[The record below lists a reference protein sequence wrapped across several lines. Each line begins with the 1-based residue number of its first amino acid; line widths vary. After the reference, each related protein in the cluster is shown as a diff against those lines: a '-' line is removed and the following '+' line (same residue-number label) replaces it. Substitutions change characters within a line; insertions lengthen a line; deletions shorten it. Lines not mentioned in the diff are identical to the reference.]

1 MVGALR
7 PGSGRLSIK
16 VTDSSRTKPKRRR
29 WLYPIVYLLFVVIC
43 FLPVYAEK
51 PYAPQDTQ
59 DVILN
64 LLRVSIEPYK
74 QFGPVFHIAT
84 LLIVALIVVFGN
96 KMGRILAAYM
106 GLDYLIIAIAQTM
119 GMTEKYGFVIQT
131 GSLITSVLLGITWIV
146 VAVRGT
152 LEPSYKNVPSLRYL
166 LLPLALLAFWSPY
179 NGEVQPYFNPV
190 LLITSPDYG
199 LTFCMTTPVFLF
211 LLVLFYPK
219 INAFAYRVTAFN
231 GLLYGLLNMT
241 HFFSPQL
248 RWMGI
253 LHLPLLIISLCALLL
268 PRASAR
274 ARSVG

>member
-1 MVGALR
+1 MGGNR
-7 PGSGRLSIK
+7 
-16 VTDSSRTKPKRRR
+16 VTNSNHTKPKRRK
-29 WLYPIVYLLFVVIC
+29 WSYPVVYLLFVVIS
-43 FLPVYAEK
+43 FFPVYAEK

-64 LLRVSIEPYK
+64 LLMVSINPYK

-84 LLIVALIVVFGN
+84 LLIVALIAVFGT

-106 GLDYLIIAIAQTM
+106 GVNYLIIAFVQTM
-119 GMTEKYGFVIQT
+119 GTTEKYGFVIQT
-131 GSLITSVLLGITWIV
+131 GTLITSVLLGIAWIV

-179 NGEVQPYFNPV
+179 NSEVQPYFSPV

-199 LTFCMTTPVFLF
+199 FTFCFTTPVFLF

-219 INAFAYRVTAFN
+219 VNAFAYRITAFN
-231 GLLYGLLNMT
+231 GLLYGLFNMT
-241 HFFSPQL
+241 HFFNPQL

-253 LHLPLLIISLCALLL
+253 LHLPLLVISLCALLL
-268 PRASAR
+268 PRVSVR
-274 ARSVG
+274 ARSVA